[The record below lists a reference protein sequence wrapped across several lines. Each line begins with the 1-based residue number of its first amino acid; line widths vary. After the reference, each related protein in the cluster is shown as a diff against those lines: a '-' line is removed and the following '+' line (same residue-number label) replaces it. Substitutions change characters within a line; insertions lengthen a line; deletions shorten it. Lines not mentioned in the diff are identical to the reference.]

1 MKILANENFP
11 RPAVEALRDRGHD
24 ILWARTEMP
33 GIDDDGVLDRAQRE
47 NRLVLT
53 MDKDFGEL
61 AFRWGLPSSC
71 GVVLFRMAARSPQ
84 WITSRIVNVMESGSE
99 WAGSF
104 AVVEEHRTRVRPL
117 PAKEQ
122 TDRT

>member
-33 GIDDDGVLDRAQRE
+33 GIDDDAVLDRAQRE

-71 GVVLFRMAARSPQ
+71 GVVLFGVAAHSPQ
-84 WITSRIVNVMESGSE
+84 WITSRIVNVMGSRSE
-99 WAGSF
+99 WAESF

-117 PAKEQ
+117 PAREQ